1 MKSLIVAI
9 IIAFSIILTGVY
21 STKKLED
28 MSEYLIEMCDKTNK
42 EIENDN
48 FEKAEEYILEIEDF
62 VEENYTMFASTIDH
76 NEIDKID
83 MNIDQMKTYVAQGIK
98 ADSLSY
104 GNILLGLI
112 EHLPKDHRLK
122 IENVL

>member
-1 MKSLIVAI
+1 MKSLIVAL
-9 IIAFSIILTGVY
+9 IIAFSIIFTGIY
-21 STKKLED
+21 STRKLEN
-28 MSEYLIEMCDKTNK
+28 MSSYLIEMCDKTNK

-48 FEKAEEYILEIEDF
+48 FEKAEEYIDQIENF

-83 MNIDQMKTYVAQGIK
+83 MNIDQMKTYVSYGQK

-104 GNILLGLI
+104 GNALLGLI
-112 EHLPKDHRLK
+112 KHLPKDHRLK
-122 IENVL
+122 IENIL

>member
-1 MKSLIVAI
+1 MKSLIVAL
-9 IIAFSIILTGVY
+9 IIAFSIIFTGIY
-21 STKKLED
+21 STRKLEN
-28 MSEYLIEMCDKTNK
+28 MSSYLIEMCDKTNK

-48 FEKAEEYILEIEDF
+48 FEKAEEYIAQIENF

-83 MNIDQMKTYVAQGIK
+83 MNIDQMKTYVSYGQK

-104 GNILLGLI
+104 GNALLGLI
-112 EHLPKDHRLK
+112 KHLPKDHRLK
-122 IENVL
+122 IENIL

>member
-1 MKSLIVAI
+1 MKSLIVAV
-9 IIAFSIILTGVY
+9 IIASAIIFTGIY

-28 MSEYLIEMCDKTNK
+28 MSSYLIEMCEKTNK

-48 FEKAEEYILEIEDF
+48 FEKAEEYIDKIDRF

-83 MNIDQMKTYVAQGIK
+83 MNIDQMKAYITHRQK
-98 ADSLSY
+98 ADSLSF
-104 GNILLGLI
+104 GNALLGLI
-112 EHLPKDHRLK
+112 KHLPKDHRLK
-122 IENVL
+122 IENIL